1 MNDELGMIEK
11 LQELAARLDAYKVKI
26 DRMKS
31 NGMFTEKA
39 VDELRK
45 KAYNEIVSEKEAIL
59 DERIKLLDGLQA
71 NAREQFKPPSSSPEA
86 ELLKLTK
93 LTNKIKAMPTDAL
106 VELAQH
112 WISGSINELIDE
124 ELTTQELIDTY
135 VAELRSRNERTADDL
150 FNHAYQVVGVA
161 EPWKYDKDYGK
172 IESQKQALEGLKA
185 QKDIIAITD
194 GINLKAVE
202 VAGLARGLT
211 SDAFNSISRNIRVE
225 LAVPPE
231 D

>member
-1 MNDELGMIEK
+1 MIEK
-11 LQELAARLDAYKVKI
+11 LQELAARLDGYKEKI
-26 DRMKS
+26 DRMKK
-31 NGMFTEKA
+31 NGMFTDKA
-39 VDELRK
+39 IDEYK
-45 KAYNEIVSEKEAIL
+45 QKVYNEIVSEKEAIL
-59 DERIKLLDGLQA
+59 DERITQLDGLLA
-71 NAREQFKPPSSSPEA
+71 TAREEFKPPSTSPEA

-93 LTNKIKAMPTDAL
+93 LTNRIKAMPTDSL
-106 VELAQH
+106 VELAKH
-112 WISGSINELIDE
+112 WITDSKNELIDGE
-124 ELTTQELIDTY
+124 PITQELIDTY
-135 VAELRSRNERTADDL
+135 VSELRSRNERTADDL

-161 EPWKYDKDYGK
+161 EPWKHDKDYGK

-194 GINLKAVE
+194 GSNLKAVE

>member
-135 VAELRSRNERTADDL
+135 VAELRSRNVSIADDL
-150 FNHAYQVVGVA
+150 FNHAYKVVRVA
-161 EPWKYDKDYGK
+161 DPWIRDKDYGK

-185 QKDIIAITD
+185 QKDLLVVSD
-194 GINLKAVE
+194 GSELKPFE

-211 SDAFNSISRNIRVE
+211 SDAFNSRTRNLRAE
-225 LAVPPE
+225 LAIPITE
-231 D
+231 